1 MPAKGFVAL
10 VRLFLAAVLLTT
22 LSRAASPALNPDF
35 TDAVWIAESE
45 RVLKVTRAEGSVL
58 FEIPEAGAVTVL
70 GIDVERG
77 ILWAYGEGK
86 LFRYDFAGQRHTVTS
101 LSTAPPPARR
111 GGYPRRDRPGPVLGR
126 DLLGPR
132 PHHRFG
138 VTRAPEDPLSGRSY
152 ADVGNRVGRGV
163 SCLNSSPVRTHR
175 AQFRQ

>member
-86 LFRYDFAGQRHTVTS
+86 LFRYDFAGQRHTVTP
-101 LSTAPPPARR
+101 LSTALPQLDAEAI
-111 GGYPRRDRPGPVLGR
+111 LAEI
-126 DLLGPR
+126 DL
-132 PHHRFG
+132 
-138 VTRAPEDPLSGRSY
+138 DPSWAEISLALDPTTGS
-152 ADVGNRVGRGV
+152 V
-163 SCLNSSPVRTHR
+163 
-175 AQFRQ
+175 